1 MHKGQPLRRT
11 RFLSRYIRV
20 LSSINSDSSN
30 LIFQNWQIFLEND
43 RYNHRVRV
51 QQERKLCLPVFTSP
65 VKRRIV
71 KFHFVIGSDGNFR
84 CLRRRCPNGTS
95 I

>member
-11 RFLSRYIRV
+11 RFLSGYIRV

-30 LIFQNWQIFLEND
+30 LIFQNWQIFLEKD

-51 QQERKLCLPVFTSP
+51 Q
-65 VKRRIV
+65 KRRENCA
-71 KFHFVIGSDGNFR
+71 FV
-84 CLRRRCPNGTS
+84 CLLPP
-95 I
+95 